1 MRLDPSE
8 VRMGNSISIDIYVRK
23 ALFVDGSN
31 ELLMSEFTRRNAKNA
46 NDRIS
51 TPAAMF
57 LWPS

>member
-1 MRLDPSE
+1 
-8 VRMGNSISIDIYVRK
+8 MGNSISIDIYVRK